1 MEEGRITMR
10 EEERNGTEGDRR
22 EQEGSQVI
30 SSLQMGEFPMESWW
44 LQELASCGKDREKV
58 GGGGLR

>member
-1 MEEGRITMR
+1 MR
-10 EEERNGTEGDRR
+10 EEERKGTEGDRR

-30 SSLQMGEFPMESWW
+30 SSLQMGELPIESWW
-44 LQELASCGKDREKV
+44 LQELATCGKDREKV